1 MRTTL
6 FHILIGLIQGKK
18 EEVRFM
24 HITITG
30 NLGSGKSTIC
40 RLLNEKYQFEVY
52 STGKVQREL
61 ARQMSMTTL
70 ELNQMM
76 CSDKKYDNM
85 IDDATTRISSE
96 NKDKDIIFDSRLAWH
111 FVERSFKVFVSVSL
125 EVAAERVMN
134 DQRGEEEKYS
144 SLEEA
149 KKLLA
154 ERATT
159 EKIRYK
165 DIYNLNYMDFS
176 NYNLIIDSTYCSQDK
191 IVEIIIKEAKK
202 FYSKKNVEETTKML
216 VSPRRLVKEEDI
228 TKEDETNLQRLIGEY
243 QKVTDAIDVVIKVNK
258 IDDDYEVVE
267 GLDQAKAA
275 FLAKVPYAQIE
286 VI

>member
-1 MRTTL
+1 
-6 FHILIGLIQGKK
+6 
-18 EEVRFM
+18 M

-30 NLGSGKSTIC
+30 NLGSGKSTVC

-61 ARQMSMTTL
+61 ARQMNMTTL
-70 ELNQMM
+70 ELNQLM

-85 IDDATTRISSE
+85 IDDATTRISRE

-111 FVERSFKVFVSVSL
+111 FVEHSFKVFVSVSL

-134 DQRGEEEKYS
+134 DQRGAEEKYT

-154 ERATT
+154 ERAAT
-159 EKIRYK
+159 EKVRYK

-176 NYNLIIDSTYCSQDK
+176 NYDLIIDSTYCTPDK
-191 IVEIIIKEAKK
+191 IAEIILIEAKE
-202 FYSKKNVEETTKML
+202 FYERASRPSATKTL
-216 VSPRRLVKEEDI
+216 VSPKRLVKPEDFGVDDEQNLKMLIKKYEQVPYATDDIILVKKTEED
-228 TKEDETNLQRLIGEY
+228 Y
-243 QKVTDAIDVVIKVNK
+243 VVI
-258 IDDDYEVVE
+258 D
-267 GLDQAKAA
+267 GLDLAKAA
-275 FLAKVPYAQIE
+275 YLANVPYASIKTAQD
-286 VI
+286 

>member
-1 MRTTL
+1 
-6 FHILIGLIQGKK
+6 
-18 EEVRFM
+18 M

-40 RLLNEKYQFEVY
+40 KLLSEKYQYEVY

-61 ARQMSMTTL
+61 AREMNMTTL
-70 ELNQMM
+70 ELNQLM
-76 CSDKKYDNM
+76 CSDKKYDKM
-85 IDDATTRISSE
+85 IDDATTRISRE

-111 FVERSFKVFVSVSL
+111 FVEHSFKVFVSVSL

-134 DQRGEEEKYS
+134 DQRGAEEKYS

-154 ERATT
+154 ERAAT
-159 EKIRYK
+159 ERVRYK

-176 NYNLIIDSTYCSQDK
+176 NYNLIIDSTYCLPDK
-191 IVEIIIKEAKK
+191 IAEIIIKEAKE
-202 FYSKKNVEETTKML
+202 FYKNGTTSETFKML
-216 VSPRRLVKEEDI
+216 VSPKRLVKEADILSED
-228 TKEDETNLQRLIGEY
+228 KSRLSDLINEY
-243 QKVTDAIDVVIKVNK
+243 QKAVYAIEDVVTVTKP
-258 IDDDYEVVE
+258 DDDYAVVE

-275 FLAKVPYAQIE
+275 FLAKVPYVPI
-286 VI
+286 VVRKD